1 MRLVNAG
8 PGTPVWRA
16 EPSTA
21 WLSAAPTGGTLA
33 VGETA
38 VRIEV
43 RSDDLE
49 PGTHQAAV
57 RFVVGQRVLPVD
69 VTLVIPTRPEA
80 HLDPEFLDLGAA
92 GSGSVTLANA
102 GGSPL
107 EWSVETPAWI
117 TISPASGTL
126 SPGSTASLA
135 VDPDRTSLDPGVHE
149 DTVRLVSNG
158 GEDALLVRVEVLAPP
173 RIAVTPAVLDLGPEG
188 TTGTVSIANTGGTTM
203 TWTASLDRSWISLDA
218 ASGTVA
224 PGSTEAR
231 AVSVDRTGLEAG
243 RHTATVRFDGDGG
256 SASVQVTI
264 DIPAPATSPSGDSS
278 QLGTALAGTIAGQFN
293 GSGIAG
299 VAVAFADETVTT
311 DASGSFTIPGDE
323 SSSLR
328 GLSVSGAAIV
338 DRETFARNGNGTWL
352 AIPSSFDMSA
362 FNDMA
367 REFEPRTIRWTSNPR
382 VYVDTR
388 PRGFDG
394 GPELD
399 TWIQEAAGDAAG
411 FVDAWSQGRITLLGV
426 TVGSNPP
433 SEGSI
438 GWIVVRFS
446 EDPADFGS
454 TTTVG
459 VARTFWGPDRSIL
472 AGLITLRFGDFT
484 GAAGRSTRRAVFGH
498 ELGHTLGMGHMDGAT
513 PSLMTPAITQD
524 GLTGFDRSA
533 GSIVYTRS
541 PGNQHPDRDDATFF
555 RGGLVPAAAP
565 TASHGWVCGD
575 PDLEPDVR
583 GR

>member
-1 MRLVNAG
+1 MRLVNTG

-16 EPSTA
+16 EPTVA
-21 WLSAAPTGGTLA
+21 WLSAAPTGGTLP

-43 RSDDLE
+43 QSDGLD
-49 PGTHQAAV
+49 PGTHRGAV
-57 RFVVGQRVLPVD
+57 RFVVGPRVLSVD
-69 VTLVIPTRPEA
+69 VTLVIPAGPEA
-80 HLDPEFLDLGAA
+80 RLDPEALDLGAA
-92 GSGSVTLANA
+92 GSGSATLLNA
-102 GGSPL
+102 GGIPL
-107 EWSVETPAWI
+107 EWSVETPDWI
-117 TISPASGTL
+117 AISPASGTL
-126 SPGSTASLA
+126 PPGSTVSLA
-135 VDPDRTSLDPGVHE
+135 VDPDRTALDPGPHE
-149 DTVRLVSNG
+149 GTVRLVSNG
-158 GEDALLVRVEVLAPP
+158 GEETLLVRVEVLAPP
-173 RIAVTPAVLDLGPEG
+173 QIAVTPAVLDLGSEG
-188 TTGTVSIANTGGTTM
+188 TTGTIAIANAGGTAM
-203 TWTASLDRSWISLDA
+203 TWTASLDRPWISLDA

-224 PGSTEAR
+224 PGFTETR

-243 RHTATVRFDGDGG
+243 RHTATVQLDGNGG

-264 DIPAPATSPSGDSS
+264 DVAAPESPPSEDST
-278 QLGTALAGTIAGQFN
+278 QLGTALAGTIVSQFS
-293 GSGIAG
+293 GSGVAG
-299 VAVAFADETVTT
+299 VSVTFAGETVTT
-311 DASGSFTIPGDE
+311 DASGSFAVPGDE
-323 SSSLR
+323 RSTLRDLSL
-328 GLSVSGAAIV
+328 SGATIV
-338 DRETFARNGNGTWL
+338 DRQTFARNGTGTWL
-352 AIPSSFDMSA
+352 AIPSSFSMTA

-394 GPELD
+394 GPDLD

-411 FVDAWSQGRITLLGV
+411 FVDAWSGGEITLTGV

-433 SEGSI
+433 PVGSI

-446 EDPADFGS
+446 EDPNDFGS
-454 TTTVG
+454 ATTVG

-498 ELGHTLGMGHMDGAT
+498 ELGHTFGMGHMDGAT

-555 RGGLVPAAAP
+555 RGGLVAAAAP

-575 PDLEPDVR
+575 PDLEPGVR

>member
-1 MRLVNAG
+1 MRLVNTG

-16 EPSTA
+16 ESTA
-21 WLSAAPTGGTLA
+21 EWLTAAPTGGTLA

-43 RSDDLE
+43 RSEDLE
-49 PGTHQAAV
+49 PGTHRGAI
-57 RFVVGQRVLPVD
+57 RFVVGPRVLSVD

-80 HLDPEFLDLGAA
+80 RLDPETLDLGAA
-92 GSGSVTLANA
+92 GSGSATLANA

-126 SPGSTASLA
+126 SPGSTISLA
-135 VDPDRTSLDPGVHE
+135 VDPDRTALDPGAHE
-149 DTVRLVSNG
+149 GTVRLVSNG

-188 TTGTVSIANTGGTTM
+188 TTGTIAIANEGGTAM
-203 TWTASLDRSWISLDA
+203 AWTASLDRPWISLDA

-224 PGSTEAR
+224 PGFTETR
-231 AVSVDRTGLEAG
+231 AVSVDRTALETG
-243 RHTATVRFDGDGG
+243 RHTATVQLDSDGG
-256 SASVQVTI
+256 NASVQVTI
-264 DIPAPATSPSGDSS
+264 DVTAPASSPSGDSS
-278 QLGTALAGTIAGQFN
+278 QLGTALAGTIVGQFN
-293 GSGIAG
+293 GSGVAG
-299 VAVAFADETVTT
+299 VSVTFAGETVTT
-311 DASGSFTIPGDE
+311 DASGSFVIPGDE
-323 SSSLR
+323 SSTLR
-328 GLSVSGAAIV
+328 DLSVSGSAIV
-338 DRETFARNGNGTWL
+338 DRETFARNGTGTWL
-352 AIPSSFDMSA
+352 AIPSSFSMTA

-399 TWIQEAAGDAAG
+399 TWIQEAADDAPG
-411 FVDAWSQGRITLLGV
+411 FVDAWSDGGITLAGV
-426 TVGSNPP
+426 TVGSDPP
-433 SEGSI
+433 PEGTV

-446 EDPADFGS
+446 EDPDDFGS

-472 AGLITLRFGDFT
+472 AGTITLRFGDFT
-484 GAAGRSTRRAVFGH
+484 GTAGRSTRRAVFGH
-498 ELGHTLGMGHMDGAT
+498 ELGHTFGMGHMDGAT
-513 PSLMTPAITQD
+513 PSLMTPAITEND
-524 GLTGFDRSA
+524 LTGFDHSA

-555 RGGLVPAAAP
+555 RGGLVAAAAP

-575 PDLEPDVR
+575 PALEPDVR